1 MTPEEILAEEA
12 AGRQRAGFAALAAAA
27 ADDPRRR
34 SSPPSGSRRRAS
46 STTRSSPSWTRWAAR
61 RTASPSRPG
70 ASRPSPS
77 RSASTRRCRSSARSS
92 TASGRWRSS
101 SPSPTCSAPPARAGP
116 GCRRSRSSCA
126 AVGSVGF
133 GVGRAVS
140 EVARYL
146 GAHSFVDAADKTNS
160 AATDALSPTATL
172 VGQLIWETSALA
184 LGFGIAIIS
193 LNAMRVGLLTRFMG
207 VLGVIV
213 GVAVA
218 PILPIDQQGIIRVFW
233 LAALGMLFL
242 GRLPSG
248 TPKAWTT
255 GEAEPWPS
263 QQQLREQR
271 AAAQADGDAA
281 RGRTSARARA
291 RAGAARRPRRP
302 RRPARAVPIRPPP
315 AASTARRRRRS
326 ASGAPERLSAAPGR
340 PSGVRWRTTRP
351 QESIVTGQ
359 TRDQHLQ
366 PRGDLM
372 EAGTVS
378 SGARARAAPTP
389 QGAGGQWRARLHR
402 GPGSAGPRRLRADD
416 VRPEHVQLRS
426 WSAPAASRSVFG
438 LALAYGGLAQLL
450 AGMWEFRTGNTFG
463 AVAFSSYGAFWL
475 SFWALVQSSS
485 PEDSGGRRRS
495 RHRPV
500 PHARGGSSRRT

>member
-12 AGRQRAGFAALAAAA
+12 AGRQRAGVAALAAALLTILGVVLTTLGQPSTSKF
-27 ADDPRRR
+27 DDKVVTVVDAMGRTANGQPI
-34 SSPPSGSRRRAS
+34 PPGRISAFAVEVGQHPTVPILGAIVYGFGSLAIFFAMAYLFRA
-46 STTRSSPSWTRWAAR
+46 TRAR
-61 RTASPSRPG
+61 RPG
-70 ASRPSPS
+70 MPQIALIL
-77 RSASTRRCRSSARSS
+77 
-92 TASGRWRSS
+92 
-101 SPSPTCSAPPARAGP
+101 
-116 GCRRSRSSCA
+116 A

-146 GAHSFVDAADKTNS
+146 GAHSFVNAVDKTNS

-248 TPKAWTT
+248 TPKAWAT

-271 AAAQADGDAA
+271 AAAQAQDDAGEGEGD
-281 RGRTSARARA
+281 RESAHPSPR
-291 RAGAARRPRRP
+291 GAAMAPPPKAPSPRRP
-302 RRPARAVPIRPPP
+302 DP
-315 AASTARRRRRS
+315 
-326 ASGAPERLSAAPGR
+326 AAPG
-340 PSGVRWRTTRP
+340 S
-351 QESIVTGQ
+351 E
-359 TRDQHLQ
+359 H
-366 PRGDLM
+366 
-372 EAGTVS
+372 
-378 SGARARAAPTP
+378 
-389 QGAGGQWRARLHR
+389 
-402 GPGSAGPRRLRADD
+402 SASKKKKRK
-416 VRPEHVQLRS
+416 
-426 WSAPAASRSVFG
+426 
-438 LALAYGGLAQLL
+438 
-450 AGMWEFRTGNTFG
+450 
-463 AVAFSSYGAFWL
+463 
-475 SFWALVQSSS
+475 
-485 PEDSGGRRRS
+485 RRS
-495 RHRPV
+495 
-500 PHARGGSSRRT
+500 